1 MADIKIVVDT
11 AADLPKEYLERYNM
25 GMLHFMSIFDGEAYV
40 ADVDLDNA
48 AFYKK
53 LTESEKIPTTSQTPY
68 QDMYDYLLEQSKLH
82 DTVLYFTLS
91 SKGSGQ
97 YNTARMIAAE
107 IKEEDNPNA
116 DIRVIDTMSYSIYIG
131 TTAIYAAQ
139 LAEAGENADT
149 ILEKCDRYIKSW
161 QAYVVV
167 DTLEYLEKGGRINKT
182 SAWIGTLL
190 DIKPVLC
197 VKDGLIE
204 SYDKI
209 RGKKKVLPKL
219 MQIVRDTEGFNEEN
233 PEFVVVHSDLE
244 KGKEMEEVIKEE
256 FGVDEIYYMTE
267 FGPIIGTHIG
277 PGAVAVMFRLKD

>member
-131 TTAIYAAQ
+131 VTAIYAAQ
-139 LAEAGENADT
+139 LAEAGEDADT

>member
-139 LAEAGENADT
+139 LAEAGEDADT